1 MAIRTLLCII
11 QIQRGVQR
19 LRRSVLKKNSEIL
32 AKSRKTEITMD
43 ILTPHDGITNEKIC
57 KAQIEA
63 VEKKQN
69 EYKLIG
75 RLTKIPGHTLYKFN
89 TTTREASK
97 VEMRA
102 DITRQY
108 DPDTDTVVRHIKSNV
123 KVEKNCYYEQA
134 LNMKNFIKR
143 LRRRGCRLLS
153 YIHPGISFLSAL
165 HLSV

>member
-1 MAIRTLLCII
+1 MLF
-11 QIQRGVQR
+11 
-19 LRRSVLKKNSEIL
+19 RS
-32 AKSRKTEITMD
+32 
-43 ILTPHDGITNEKIC
+43 
-57 KAQIEA
+57 
-63 VEKKQN
+63 
-69 EYKLIG
+69 
-75 RLTKIPGHTLYKFN
+75 YKFN

-143 LRRRGCRLLS
+143 LRRRGV
-153 YIHPGISFLSAL
+153 IGADE
-165 HLSV
+165 SVKIIK